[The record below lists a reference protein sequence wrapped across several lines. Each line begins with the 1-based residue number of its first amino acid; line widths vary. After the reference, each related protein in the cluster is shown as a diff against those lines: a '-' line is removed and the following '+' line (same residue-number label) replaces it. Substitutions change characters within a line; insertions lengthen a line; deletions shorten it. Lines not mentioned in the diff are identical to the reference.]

1 MRIAFGFAER
11 ERLEVEVRGFERAPT
26 GEFWDDNWLKVDVRV
41 WAGAF
46 QGTTSASILTIEL
59 AKFLAGLRQL
69 LDLLSGSAAFSTVEQ
84 QLKLRLDGDGRGH
97 FVLCGEVSD
106 QPGGG
111 NRLHFTLGLDPS
123 QLISAIRELEAITS
137 KYPVRKG

>member
-1 MRIAFGFAER
+1 M
-11 ERLEVEVRGFERAPT
+11 EVRGFERVPT
-26 GEFWDDNWLKVDVRV
+26 GEFWDDNWLKVDLRV

-46 QGTTSASILTIEL
+46 QGTTSASIVTIEL
-59 AKFLAGLRQL
+59 TKFLAGLRQL
-69 LDLLSGSAAFSTVEQ
+69 WETLGGSAAFSTLEQ

-97 FVLCGEVSD
+97 ITLSGEVSD
-106 QPGGG
+106 QPRGG